1 MESTRRKRWL
11 LSRTEDRI
19 RGEGTQST
27 LLGSGGAP
35 VAAGRLLAEQET
47 ARTRQFPQTETDSY
61 THTHTKS
68 HTLSQ
73 TQTHTHSSGA
83 LHYYT
88 CELLVSGVQQK
99 SRPVMFS
106 SFFFFR
112 K

>member
-1 MESTRRKRWL
+1 MEFTRRKRWL

-61 THTHTKS
+61 THTHTHKIS
-68 HTLSQ
+68 HTL
-73 TQTHTHSSGA
+73 TNTHTHTHSSGA

-99 SRPVMFS
+99 SRPVMF
-106 SFFFFR
+106 FFFFS
-112 K
+112 